1 MGSLLS
7 ALMLH
12 GRVAVGASGAF
23 MGLLGATLSSIFV
36 NWRSY
41 RHRSRTLAGVI
52 FFIALNT
59 VYGLMPFIDNF
70 MHIGGA
76 AMGFLLGNLFFIR
89 HHLRYCWKSSA
100 ALDQDYTGV
109 PPTREN
115 VVLDIAWLLSLGALI
130 VATIMGMFALF
141 SGMVP
146 EAMLFINSVLKRNLK
161 KLVMICYK
169 FAYHKG
175 SQKYHIINSYSLK
188 NDPYVTGMDMRD
200 DCSWCQY
207 LTCAPSHYW
216 KCTSSRSLACN
227 PSPFKGGLRVTCAN
241 GRYFDYSTI
250 QYAAKLTP
258 EIKGLCVKACV

>member
-12 GRVAVGASGAF
+12 GRVSVGASGAF

-59 VYGLMPFIDNF
+59 AYGLMPFIDNF

-109 PPTREN
+109 PAKREN
-115 VVLDIAWLLSLGALI
+115 VILDIAWLLSLGGLI

-146 EAMLFINSVLKRNLK
+146 
-161 KLVMICYK
+161 
-169 FAYHKG
+169 
-175 SQKYHIINSYSLK
+175 
-188 NDPYVTGMDMRD
+188 
-200 DCSWCQY
+200 
-207 LTCAPSHYW
+207 
-216 KCTSSRSLACN
+216 
-227 PSPFKGGLRVTCAN
+227 
-241 GRYFDYSTI
+241 
-250 QYAAKLTP
+250 
-258 EIKGLCVKACV
+258 